1 MKSLDSRMKNAYEF
15 RYRHYLPRRSYV
27 IIRIDQKAG
36 HTYTKNLEKPF
47 DEGYIKSFDAA
58 AQALVKE
65 IQGARFAYVQ
75 SDECSVLLTDF
86 DTVDTE
92 AWFDNNIQKI
102 VSVSASIFTA
112 EFNKAEFMNR
122 LGAPDYWK
130 DYNYYSED
138 SKSEYDRSLFYY
150 DPGHLQSITSH
161 KAAYFDSRVFQI
173 PDREEVGNYFW
184 WRCQDCFKN
193 CISSY
198 AQSVFNHKELHGKTT
213 EERIQML
220 YEQGFNNIRQHHKYG
235 RVITRDGISPAWR
248 FAEDR
253 EKLMNLIPVHG
264 Y

>member
-1 MKSLDSRMKNAYEF
+1 MKNSYEF
-15 RYRHYLPRRSYV
+15 RYRYYLPRRSYA

-36 HTYTKNLEKPF
+36 HTYTRGLKKPF
-47 DEGYIKSFDAA
+47 DGGYIKSFDAA

-65 IQGARFAYVQ
+65 VQGARFAYVQ

-112 EFNKAEFMNR
+112 EFNRARFSYNIGVPSPIWVDDEF
-122 LGAPDYWK
+122 G
-130 DYNYYSED
+130 E
-138 SKSEYDRSLFYY
+138 YY
-150 DPGHLQSITSH
+150 DANEVKQFLKPIG
-161 KAAYFDSRVFQI
+161 YFDSRVFQI

-198 AQSVFNHKELHGKTT
+198 AQSVFSHKELHSKTT

-220 YEQGFNNIRQHHKYG
+220 HEKGIKEIPEYHKYG
-235 RVITRDGISPAWR
+235 RVITRDGVSPAWR
-248 FAEDR
+248 FADGR
-253 EKLMNLIPVHG
+253 ERLMNLIPVHG

>member
-1 MKSLDSRMKNAYEF
+1 MKSLDSRMKTSYEF
-15 RYRHYLPRRSYV
+15 RYRYYLPRRSYV

-36 HTYTKNLEKPF
+36 HTYTRGLKKPF

-65 IQGARFAYVQ
+65 VQGARFAYVQ

-112 EFNKAEFMNR
+112 EFNKAEFLNN
-122 LGAPDYWK
+122 LGRPDYFQ
-130 DYNYYSED
+130 DRNYDGRDPED
-138 SKSEYDRSLFYY
+138 DGSMYYY
-150 DPGHLQSITSH
+150 DPGHLQSITSFK

-173 PDREEVGNYFW
+173 PDREEVANYFW

-198 AQSVFNHKELHGKTT
+198 AQSVFSHKELHSKTT

-220 YEQGFNNIRQHHKYG
+220 HEKGIKDIPEYHKYG
-235 RVITRDGISPAWR
+235 RVIARDGVSPAWR
-248 FAEDR
+248 FADGR

>member
-1 MKSLDSRMKNAYEF
+1 MKSSYEF
-15 RYRHYLPRRSYV
+15 RYRYYLPRRSYA

-36 HTYTKNLEKPF
+36 HTYTRGLKKPF

-65 IQGARFAYVQ
+65 VQGARFAYVQ

-112 EFNKAEFMNR
+112 EFNRARFSYNIGVPRSIWVDEDESAE
-122 LGAPDYWK
+122 
-130 DYNYYSED
+130 
-138 SKSEYDRSLFYY
+138 YY
-150 DPGHLQSITSH
+150 DTEEVKQFLKPIG
-161 KAAYFDSRVFQI
+161 YFDSRVFQI

-198 AQSVFNHKELHGKTT
+198 AQSVFSHKELHGKTT

-220 YEQGFNNIRQHHKYG
+220 HEKGVKGIPEYHKYG
-235 RVITRDGISPAWR
+235 RVITRDGVSPAWR
-248 FAEDR
+248 FADGR
-253 EKLMNLIPVHG
+253 EKLMNLIPIHG